1 MVAKPSWLLPKSLV
15 DRKSTP
21 LNSNLPSF
29 PPRRSSDLAE
39 HVVEYINLCPARVGG
54 PIASGKHGCQAF
66 VAASEKPGRS
76 EEHTSEL
83 QSPLFPSTTLFRS
96 RGTRRRIH
104 QPVPC
109 PRRRSDRLRETWL
122 PSLRGCFR
130 KAW

>member
-66 VAASEKPGRS
+66 VAASEKPGVGGCEKVNLARPVR
-76 EEHTSEL
+76 EPQLVREHIWESIEL
-83 QSPLFPSTTLFRS
+83 
-96 RGTRRRIH
+96 
-104 QPVPC
+104 
-109 PRRRSDRLRETWL
+109 
-122 PSLRGCFR
+122 
-130 KAW
+130 